1 MLTIQINTANAAFTD
16 NGGAEIAKI
25 LERLTYAVPFKL
37 ADGVTS
43 GTILDSNG
51 NSVGTWSFTEEDADH
66 QPTKVVDDEGDVWRR
81 SSDGR
86 WWCGVDDSL
95 DVDGPEVGDY
105 SFLTVATLAD
115 VESRYGIREV
125 LS

>member
-1 MLTIQINTANAAFTD
+1 MLTIQINTTNAAFTA
-16 NGGAEIAKI
+16 NRGAELARI
-25 LERLTYAVPFKL
+25 LEQLTFALPFKL

-43 GTILDSNG
+43 GTLLDLNG
-51 NSVGTWSFTEEDADH
+51 NSVGTWSCTEEDADH
-66 QPTKVVDDEGDVWRR
+66 QPTRVIDNEGDVWRR

-86 WWCGVDDSL
+86 WWCGVDDCF
-95 DVDGPEVGDY
+95 DVNDPEVAAY